1 MDIERI
7 IELVLIIGVVAFYF
21 LIPAVAKRIYDMDAR
36 KRVVNRLNVVYLF
49 FSLGLVC
56 FVVYDFVTY
65 DLAGDYK
72 ASRIGLVFITVV
84 MFVYTTFFK
93 KKQWF
98 ED

>member
-7 IELVLIIGVVAFYF
+7 IELTLIAAYVVLYF
-21 LIPAVAKRIYDMDAR
+21 GMPAIAKRIYDPDR
-36 KRVVNRLNVVYLF
+36 RRLVINKLNVVFLF
-49 FSLGLVC
+49 VMLGIVC
-56 FVVYDFVTY
+56 FVVRDFIVY
-65 DLAGDYK
+65 DLASDYK
-72 ASRIGLVFITVV
+72 ASRVGLVFITVL